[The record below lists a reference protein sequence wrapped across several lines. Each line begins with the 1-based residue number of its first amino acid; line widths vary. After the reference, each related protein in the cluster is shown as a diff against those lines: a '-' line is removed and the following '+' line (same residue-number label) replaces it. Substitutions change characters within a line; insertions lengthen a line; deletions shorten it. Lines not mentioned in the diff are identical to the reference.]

1 LGCTHAAIVYFVPIY
16 CFHTGGGIFFE
27 DGLTGG
33 LWTMSLS
40 SFTAIIFIVD
50 IKLLLE
56 SRAMLTL
63 QLAVVILTS
72 IGLYIAWMW
81 VSNSIIVDI

>member
-1 LGCTHAAIVYFVPIY
+1 
-16 CFHTGGGIFFE
+16 
-27 DGLTGG
+27 
-33 LWTMSLS
+33 MSLS